1 MSEHI
6 VAVFDTEKAAD
17 AAARDLENAGVSASG
32 IRRFRPDTMRAATDT
47 SLDRT
52 MESTSSTSG
61 GFWAWLL
68 GDEPSTETTRPSIR
82 GMKKCM
88 SAHTPGKRSLV

>member
-32 IRRFRPDTMRAATDT
+32 IRRFRPDTMGAAIGT
-47 SLDRT
+47 SLGGT
-52 MESTSSTSG
+52 MGLTIVDQR
-61 GFWAWLL
+61 WLL
-68 GDEPSTETTRPSIR
+68 GVASRRRAKHRDKASPR
-82 GMKKCM
+82 
-88 SAHTPGKRSLV
+88 SAG

>member
-1 MSEHI
+1 MRVAIFVLAGENYRMSEHI

-32 IRRFRPDTMRAATDT
+32 IRRFRPDTMGAAIDT
-47 SLDRT
+47 SLGRT

-61 GFWAWLL
+61 GFWA
-68 GDEPSTETTRPSIR
+68 
-82 GMKKCM
+82 
-88 SAHTPGKRSLV
+88 

>member
-17 AAARDLENAGVSASG
+17 AAARDLENAGVSASA
-32 IRRFRPDTMRAATDT
+32 IRRFRPATMGAATDT
-47 SLDRT
+47 SLGRT
-52 MESTSSTSG
+52 MELPSSTSG

-68 GDEPSTETTRPSIR
+68 GEPSIR
-82 GMKKCM
+82 GMKNDM
-88 SAHTPGKRSLV
+88 GDTRMPEKRSLA